1 MAASAPSY
9 VSRFCGLFFT
19 LFGALSTWY
28 TLLSS
33 PSLWISLFCS
43 VLIQMAAFSAPSHIK
58 GFGYSSLCIGK
69 ELSLLFLHDIK
80 DQATSSWDLCL
91 YWNSLPRSP
100 QPPPPS
106 SICSLLTVPGVSSSL
121 VWFSSVKCCLEHSH
135 SLQQFFFFKTKKLV
149 SLKLVGFFKVWKV

>member
-1 MAASAPSY
+1 MVASAPSY
-9 VSRFCGLFFT
+9 VSRFCELFFT

-33 PSLWISLFCS
+33 LSLWISLFCS

-80 DQATSSWDLCL
+80 DQAWDLCL

-135 SLQQFFFFKTKKLV
+135 SLQQFFFQNKEI
-149 SLKLVGFFKVWKV
+149 SFFKISWIFKSV